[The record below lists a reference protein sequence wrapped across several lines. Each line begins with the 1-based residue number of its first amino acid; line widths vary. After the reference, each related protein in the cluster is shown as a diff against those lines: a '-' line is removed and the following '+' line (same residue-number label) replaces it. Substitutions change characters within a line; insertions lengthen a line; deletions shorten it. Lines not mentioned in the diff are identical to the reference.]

1 MKKIYILILTICL
14 SSISCEYPVTSPQV
28 IGTTF
33 NESGNTDVVAGPDNI
48 ISIWES
54 YIDAHNSRDTESVRA
69 LNADDFT
76 AFGPAGEVVEGSD
89 AHIEFLTNW
98 FKENNP
104 IWTIEWAISNTAELS
119 EGDIGDFVTAGHE
132 LKLNVDGIEITAYQ
146 IIDASIVDGKIQSFN
161 VYQQDR
167 GQPSNE

>member
-1 MKKIYILILTICL
+1 MKKIYLLLITVCMI
-14 SSISCEYPVTSPQV
+14 SFSCESPESSPQV

-54 YIDAHNSRDTESVRA
+54 YNDAHNSRDTESIKA
-69 LNADDFT
+69 LNAEEFS

-98 FKENNP
+98 FEENNP

-146 IIDASIVDGKIQSFN
+146 IIDAAIVDGKIQSFN
-161 VYQQDR
+161 VYQQQR
-167 GQPSNE
+167 GEPSAE